1 MKIRISLIALKASIG
16 ALLLAPLILHAEP
29 PTLPPL
35 TEIKALERHSLLA
48 FNTAVHEKTF
58 ASFYK
63 QEMASL
69 FCDQIS
75 LEKFTAIFHP
85 FFEKEDFD
93 ISAIAKI
100 DPIFDAPP
108 AFGENGALV
117 VAGHYPTANKVTF
130 KLEYFHEKD
139 AWKLTAIN
147 VKVSPLGETPPSVQ
161 NTKPA
166 NTAKLATAKLSP
178 AEQLEAGTAAI
189 RWLDLLDAGK
199 YVENFASA
207 SKSFAKNLTGEAW
220 ATNHRLM
227 RKEFGAAVYRDDNV
241 EFKTNSSRSDDGKEI
256 TTYTLEIKTKFEKK
270 AAVENVRMEKES
282 GEWKVAGY
290 SITAKL

>member
-1 MKIRISLIALKASIG
+1 MKIRISLIALKTAIV
-16 ALLLAPLILHAEP
+16 ALVLAPLILHAEP

-35 TEIKALERHSLLA
+35 TGIKALERHSLLA
-48 FNTAVHEKTF
+48 FNTAVREKTF

-69 FCDQIS
+69 FCGQIS

-85 FFEKEDFD
+85 FFEKEGFD

-108 AFGENGALV
+108 AFDKTGALV
-117 VAGHYPTANKVTF
+117 VAGYYPTANKVTF

-139 AWKLTAIN
+139 AWSLTAIN

-161 NTKPA
+161 NTTKPA

-199 YVENFASA
+199 YSENFSSA
-207 SKSFAKNLTGEAW
+207 SKSF
-220 ATNHRLM
+220 
-227 RKEFGAAVYRDDNV
+227 
-241 EFKTNSSRSDDGKEI
+241 GKD
-256 TTYTLEIKTKFEKK
+256 
-270 AAVENVRMEKES
+270 
-282 GEWKVAGY
+282 
-290 SITAKL
+290 